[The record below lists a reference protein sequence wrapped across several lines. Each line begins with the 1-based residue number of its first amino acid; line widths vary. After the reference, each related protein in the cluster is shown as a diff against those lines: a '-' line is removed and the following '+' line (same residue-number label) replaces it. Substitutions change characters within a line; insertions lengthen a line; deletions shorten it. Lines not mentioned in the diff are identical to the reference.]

1 MWLTDTAENH
11 VGIIKEQWVFC
22 GAIQYDLNPTPSPQK
37 TQKKIK
43 KFLYNQVLLPR
54 IVPSSK
60 WKYSKNNVQAVTGQ
74 KLSETRLMQFLV
86 TLQGDP
92 FLSGEKHLKEK
103 STWHEYFYKD
113 CIINVHYKCISAL
126 CSKLEGQ
133 FKACMLSTKLWLK
146 AQIC

>member
-1 MWLTDTAENH
+1 MVDWY
-11 VGIIKEQWVFC
+11 C
-22 GAIQYDLNPTPSPQK
+22 GKSCWYYKIAVIWTPLPPKK
-37 TQKKIK
+37 TQKQTKKI
-43 KFLYNQVLLPR
+43 LCNQVLLPR
-54 IVPSSK
+54 IVLPSK
-60 WKYSKNNVQAVTGQ
+60 WKYSRNNVQAITGQ

-92 FLSGEKHLKEK
+92 FLPGEKHLEEK

-113 CIINVHYKCISAL
+113 CKVNLHYKCISAL

-133 FKACMLSTKLWLK
+133 FKVCMLSTKLWLK

>member
-1 MWLTDTAENH
+1 MVDWY
-11 VGIIKEQWVFC
+11 C
-22 GAIQYDLNPTPSPQK
+22 GKSRWYYKRAVSILWCNSIWSEPHSLPPKNTK
-37 TQKKIK
+37 TNKK

-54 IVPSSK
+54 IVLSSK
-60 WKYSKNNVQAVTGQ
+60 WKYSKNNVQAITGQ

-133 FKACMLSTKLWLK
+133 FKVCMLSTKLWLK